1 MTAVSKLR
9 AVHHLSRPHTAVAR
23 TTLAFFAALAL
34 TFTWGAAPAAA
45 VPAPNETVISLDP
58 LVATALNVAK
68 VKVTPKGAAKGGSA
82 GIYYPVVNSRGV
94 TDAFVG
100 TTKHQGGFE
109 IKLGTLR
116 VGFRNFEIK
125 TKKGSPVT
133 GVLDA
138 YPVINGINMPF
149 SVPFSTVKVKS
160 VQKKSGYLI
169 AKYDLAI
176 DPRVAK
182 LINDTLKIK
191 LVTPGDPWGSAE
203 TRITR

>member
-1 MTAVSKLR
+1 MTSVGKLR
-9 AVHHLSRPHTAVAR
+9 AVHRLSRPHSAVAR
-23 TTLAFFAALAL
+23 TTLAFLAAIAL
-34 TFTWGAAPAAA
+34 VFTWGASPAAA
-45 VPAPNETVISLDP
+45 VPASNETVISLDP

-82 GIYYPVVNSRGV
+82 GIYYPVTNSRSMS
-94 TDAFVG
+94 DLFVG
-100 TTKHQGGFE
+100 TVKHQGGFE

-116 VGFRNFEIK
+116 IGFRNFEIK

-138 YPVINGINMPF
+138 YPVINGMNMPF
-149 SVPFSTVKVKS
+149 SIPFSTVKVKS
-160 VQKKSGYLI
+160 VTKKSDVVI

-176 DPRVAK
+176 DPNVAK

-191 LVTPGDPWGSAE
+191 IVTPGDPWGFAE
-203 TRITR
+203 TRIKR